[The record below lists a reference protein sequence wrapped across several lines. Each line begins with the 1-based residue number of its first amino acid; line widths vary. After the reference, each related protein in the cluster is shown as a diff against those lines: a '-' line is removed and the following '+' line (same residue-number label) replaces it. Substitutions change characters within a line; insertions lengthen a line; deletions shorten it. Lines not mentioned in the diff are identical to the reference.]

1 MPLTQPERDNPLMR
15 RYFREVGL
23 PGKQLAKRCGVAYSQ
38 IYMARTHNV
47 GADNAQKISRTIALI
62 LGLSERDRLELKAEI
77 MGRPGEFVRA
87 WFGNPTTA
95 AHLLD
100 VHHRRVAAEIVDE
113 EKSIAHRSG
122 LWALEK
128 LRKIGAPEI
137 VIESVAMRLSTSL
150 ARSRFSGSLRSRA

>member
-62 LGLSERDRLELKAEI
+62 LSLSERDRLELKAEI
-77 MGRPGEFVRA
+77 MGRPGGLYAPGLATPQRLHTYWTFITAGSPRRS
-87 WFGNPTTA
+87 WTKRNP
-95 AHLLD
+95 
-100 VHHRRVAAEIVDE
+100 
-113 EKSIAHRSG
+113 
-122 LWALEK
+122 
-128 LRKIGAPEI
+128 
-137 VIESVAMRLSTSL
+137 
-150 ARSRFSGSLRSRA
+150 

>member
-47 GADNAQKISRTIALI
+47 GADNAQKISRTVALI

-77 MGRPGEFVRA
+77 MGVP
-87 WFGNPTTA
+87 
-95 AHLLD
+95 
-100 VHHRRVAAEIVDE
+100 
-113 EKSIAHRSG
+113 
-122 LWALEK
+122 
-128 LRKIGAPEI
+128 
-137 VIESVAMRLSTSL
+137 
-150 ARSRFSGSLRSRA
+150 GSLYAPGLATPQRLHTYWTFITAESPRRSWTKRNP

>member
-62 LGLSERDRLELKAEI
+62 LGLSERDRLELEAEI
-77 MGRPGEFVRA
+77 MGPPGEFLRA
-87 WFGNPTTA
+87 WFANPQRLHAYWTFITA
-95 AHLLD
+95 GSP
-100 VHHRRVAAEIVDE
+100 R
-113 EKSIAHRSG
+113 
-122 LWALEK
+122 
-128 LRKIGAPEI
+128 
-137 VIESVAMRLSTSL
+137 
-150 ARSRFSGSLRSRA
+150 RSRTKRNP